1 MKGSRHLL
9 LGALVALAWSV
20 GVSPAA
26 ASPADA
32 PAAPGAVSPSLPAPP
47 PPPAPPTP
55 GPGAAPTSSAS
66 GAPADASSAPPGSSK
81 PKAEVL
87 IGSIP
92 DLAGVLGGKEEFA
105 KEAFPI
111 LADHKEAEVQ
121 RMLLLTVPQTC
132 SACGGDGKIGK
143 KDTLVIPPR
152 APNHLMPIPLTLNW
166 EDTCSECG
174 GFRNR
179 FDPKWP
185 QRLLFLVDYLAHTAR
200 TGNFAN
206 LRARAQERLAL
217 IGENRKS
224 TVVKQR
230 AEPFNGTYSTTFT
243 DANGRRHP
251 GTAYGVIGL
260 KTVPDKRIAFAVNV
274 ADMVLPLW
282 TAAKD
287 QAPKGQTVVFVAR
300 AGRRAEVGGWVWLPM
315 GARTGP
321 DTTSRI
327 LLLCGTPQASDVP
340 EGVSA
345 IGGLMVGRWVPT
357 ANSGDPSAL
366 DVSPVPVVMAVA
378 SAAISVQTGPAS
390 KDKRPGD

>member
-1 MKGSRHLL
+1 MKRCRHLL

-20 GVSPAA
+20 GVCRAAESPAG
-26 ASPADA
+26 A
-32 PAAPGAVSPSLPAPP
+32 PAAPGVVSPPAPAPP
-47 PPPAPPTP
+47 AAPPLTP
-55 GPGAAPTSSAS
+55 GLGAAPASSAS
-66 GAPADASSAPPGSSK
+66 GTPPDASSTPPGSTK

-92 DLAGVLGGKEEFA
+92 DLAGVLGGKVEFA
-105 KEAFPI
+105 KGAFPI

-121 RMLLLTVPQTC
+121 RMLLVTMPQVC

-143 KDTLVIPPR
+143 KDTLVFPPR
-152 APNHLMPIPLTLNW
+152 ATHVLPIPLTLNW

-206 LRARAQERLAL
+206 LRARVQERLAL

-224 TVVKQR
+224 TVVKHR
-230 AEPFNGTYSTTFT
+230 AEPFSGRYDTTFT
-243 DANGRRHP
+243 DANGRRHS

-260 KTVPDKRIAFAVNV
+260 RAVPDQKIPFAVNV
-274 ADMVLPLW
+274 PDMVLPLW
-282 TAAKD
+282 TVAKD
-287 QAPKGQTVVFVAR
+287 QAPTGQPVVFVAR
-300 AGRRAEVGGWVWLPM
+300 AGQRAEVGGWVWLPM

-321 DTTSRI
+321 HTTSQV

-340 EGVSA
+340 GGVSA
-345 IGGLMVGRWVPT
+345 VGGLLVGRWVPT
-357 ANSGDPSAL
+357 AGSSDSGAL
-366 DVSPVPVVMAVA
+366 DTSPLPVVMAVA
-378 SAAISVQTGPAS
+378 STAISVQTSPAS
-390 KDKRPGD
+390 KKSED

>member
-20 GVSPAA
+20 ALSPAA
-26 ASPADA
+26 AAPADA

-47 PPPAPPTP
+47 LPPAPPTP

-66 GAPADASSAPPGSSK
+66 GAPPDASSTPPGSSK

-92 DLAGVLGGKEEFA
+92 DLAGVLGGKVEFA
-105 KEAFPI
+105 KDAFPI
-111 LADHKEAEVQ
+111 LADHKEVEVQ
-121 RMLLLTVPQTC
+121 RMLLATVPQTC

-206 LRARAQERLAL
+206 LHARVQERLAL

-243 DANGRRHP
+243 DVNGRRHP

-287 QAPKGQTVVFVAR
+287 QAPKGQTVVFVRPRGTARRGRRLGVAPDGCPHRSRHDLTNLASVWHAAGERR
-300 AGRRAEVGGWVWLPM
+300 AGGRLGRRRADGRQV
-315 GARTGP
+315 GP
-321 DTTSRI
+321 DGQFRRFQRAEYLS
-327 LLLCGTPQASDVP
+327 GS
-340 EGVSA
+340 
-345 IGGLMVGRWVPT
+345 GGDGRGIDHHQR
-357 ANSGDPSAL
+357 ADKSG
-366 DVSPVPVVMAVA
+366 
-378 SAAISVQTGPAS
+378 
-390 KDKRPGD
+390 K